1 MGRDGSGARDR
12 AAAGMTMIR
21 RALIALLP
29 LILWCGVA
37 WGQSCDTPAPGIS
50 PGSAE
55 GVGGA
60 PASFGGT
67 WQGQWP
73 IAVKGHIEPIC
84 AKLYI
89 QVASD
94 QIATVEQCTGSN
106 SETRRKAECKRY
118 SAQISDN
125 VMTFTDPQGTVYTFT
140 MADVGGMKGEA
151 TSAQHRSVTL
161 FTRIN

>member
-1 MGRDGSGARDR
+1 MGRKGAGAHRR
-12 AAAGMTMIR
+12 AAGIAMFR

-29 LILWCGVA
+29 LVVWCGAA
-37 WGQSCDTPAPGIS
+37 WGQTCDAPGPGIG

-55 GVGGA
+55 GIVGAAGA
-60 PASFGGT
+60 FGGT
-67 WQGQWP
+67 WLGRWP
-73 IAVKGHIEPIC
+73 VAVKGHVEPIC
-84 AKLYI
+84 AKLYV

-106 SETRRKAECKRY
+106 SETHRKAECKRY

-140 MADVGGMKGEA
+140 IADVGGMKGEA
-151 TSAQHRSVTL
+151 TTAQHRSVTL
-161 FTRIN
+161 FTRVN